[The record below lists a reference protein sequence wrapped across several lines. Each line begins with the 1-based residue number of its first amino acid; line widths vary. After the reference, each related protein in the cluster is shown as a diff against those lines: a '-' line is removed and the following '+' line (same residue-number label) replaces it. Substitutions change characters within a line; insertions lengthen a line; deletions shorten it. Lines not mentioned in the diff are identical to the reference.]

1 MKFIKLTDGQDEK
14 RTYAVRIDSI
24 VCIETYINDNGKEL
38 TWLYSKDYENGC
50 LFVKETKE
58 EILNALQLQRT
69 IDQVLK
75 NVVR

>member
-24 VCIETYINDNGKEL
+24 VCIETYINENGKVF

-50 LFVKETKE
+50 LHVKETE
-58 EILNALQLQRT
+58 EQILNALQLQRT
-69 IDQVLK
+69 INQVLK
-75 NVVR
+75 SVVR

>member
-24 VCIETYINDNGKEL
+24 VCIETYINDSGKVF
-38 TWLYSKDYENGC
+38 TRLYSKDYENGC
-50 LFVKETKE
+50 LYVKETGE

-75 NVVR
+75 HVVR

>member
-14 RTYAVRIDSI
+14 RTYAVRVDSI
-24 VCIETYINDNGKEL
+24 VCIETYINDNGKVF

-50 LFVKETKE
+50 LHVKETE
-58 EILNALQLQRT
+58 EKILNALQLQQT
-69 IDQVLK
+69 VDQVLK

>member
-1 MKFIKLTDGQDEK
+1 MKFIKLIDGQDEK
-14 RTYAVRIDSI
+14 RTYAVRTDSI
-24 VCIETYINDNGKEL
+24 VCIETYVNDNGKVF

-50 LFVKETKE
+50 LYVKETE
-58 EILNALQLQRT
+58 EQILNALQLQRT